1 MSSVRLTRRFL
12 VSSESTLRRSL
23 ISSLAEE
30 LVEDDGGLSLGGGGK
45 LESSSTTGGAIG
57 LDTAD
62 PPPSTPL
69 LTDGVF
75 SESLHS
81 SSSPEIKSK
90 RCLSAEFFDKMME
103 IRAEIAVRYFEIF
116 HSFKSKIVSILF
128 LKKREEE
135 NNDKR

>member
-12 VSSESTLRRSL
+12 VSSESTLRRTL
-23 ISSLAEE
+23 MSSL
-30 LVEDDGGLSLGGGGK
+30 LLEDVGLSLGGGR
-45 LESSSTTGGAIG
+45 LDSSSTIDGAIG

-81 SSSPEIKSK
+81 SSSPEINIEH
-90 RCLSAEFFDKMME
+90 C
-103 IRAEIAVRYFEIF
+103 
-116 HSFKSKIVSILF
+116 
-128 LKKREEE
+128 
-135 NNDKR
+135 

>member
-1 MSSVRLTRRFL
+1 MSSVRLARRFL

-23 ISSLAEE
+23 MSSLAQE
-30 LVEDDGGLSLGGGGK
+30 LVEDDVGLSRGGGGK
-45 LESSSTTGGAIG
+45 LESSSTTGATG

-81 SSSPEIKSK
+81 SSSPGTETEILINLKI
-90 RCLSAEFFDKMME
+90 RRE
-103 IRAEIAVRYFEIF
+103 IIARIDVVKIF
-116 HSFKSKIVSILF
+116 PYKLNYLVLF
-128 LKKREEE
+128 YTL
-135 NNDKR
+135 

>member
-1 MSSVRLTRRFL
+1 MSSVRLTRCFL
-12 VSSESTLRRSL
+12 VSSERTLKRSL
-23 ISSLAEE
+23 MSSLVEE
-30 LVEDDGGLSLGGGGK
+30 LVEDDAGLSLGGGGK

-81 SSSPEIKSK
+81 SSSPEIKHK
-90 RCLSAEFFDKMME
+90 RYLST
-103 IRAEIAVRYFEIF
+103 EIF
-116 HSFKSKIVSILF
+116 YKI
-128 LKKREEE
+128 K
-135 NNDKR
+135 

>member
-12 VSSESTLRRSL
+12 VSSESTLKRSL
-23 ISSLAEE
+23 ISSLVEE
-30 LVEDDGGLSLGGGGK
+30 LVEDDAGLSLGGGGK

-81 SSSPEIKSK
+81 SSSPEIKNK
-90 RCLSAEFFDKMME
+90 RRLSME
-103 IRAEIAVRYFEIF
+103 ILDKINKYVVRYPEIF
-116 HSFKSKIVSILF
+116 HSFK
-128 LKKREEE
+128 
-135 NNDKR
+135 

>member
-81 SSSPEIKSK
+81 SSSPEIKNK
-90 RCLSAEFFDKMME
+90 RHLSIEFFDKMME
-103 IRAEIAVRYFEIF
+103 ICAKMTIKYFEIF
-116 HSFKSKIVSILF
+116 HSFKWDCFDIIF
-128 LKKREEE
+128 ERERERE
-135 NNDKR
+135 